1 MIATTA
7 YPLIKGNMMNIVV
20 FGANGPTGQ
29 LVTKQALAK
38 GHAVTAVTR
47 HPETFPLRHE
57 CLQVMRGDVFDLASV
72 EQAVSGQD
80 AVLSSLGVPFSRTP
94 ITVYSQGVAHI
105 VQAMKRSGVRRII
118 CVSSS
123 AAGTDHDTGAG
134 FIFDNILQPIV
145 MSTIGKTTY
154 ADMKRMETLLK
165 NSGLDWTV
173 VRPSGLFETEAI
185 TDYQVA
191 EDHIRRQF
199 TSRAD
204 LADCMLR
211 QLTNDQFLHKVVAVA
226 TFSTQP
232 KVLQF
237 FVGEAFKRKPNAVN
251 SIELQANTNTTPSL
265 LREKEG
271 TYGKNR

>member
-1 MIATTA
+1 
-7 YPLIKGNMMNIVV
+7 
-20 FGANGPTGQ
+20 
-29 LVTKQALAK
+29 
-38 GHAVTAVTR
+38 
-47 HPETFPLRHE
+47 
-57 CLQVMRGDVFDLASV
+57 
-72 EQAVSGQD
+72 GQD
-80 AVLSSLGVPFSRTP
+80 AILSVLGVPFSRNP

-105 VQAMKRSGVRRII
+105 VQAMKRYGVRRIV

-134 FIFDNILQPIV
+134 FIFDKILQPIV

-154 ADMKRMETLLK
+154 ADMRRMEALLM

-173 VRPSGLFETEAI
+173 VRPSGLFETAAV

-204 LADCMLR
+204 LADCMLQ
-211 QLTNDQFLHKVVAVA
+211 QLTSDRFLRKVVAVA
-226 TFSTQP
+226 TFSEQP
-232 KVLQF
+232 KLLQF
-237 FVGEAFKRKPNAVN
+237 FFGEAFKREPTSLNDIEVQASAN
-251 SIELQANTNTTPSL
+251 TAPSPLRELQ
-265 LREKEG
+265 G